1 MEFHVTENEK
11 QDIRQ
16 IPNIKASVGKSISSQ
31 PYRGNNIEINLPD
44 ANSELAQ
51 IKVELR
57 NKVNKSEMTAIQSAE
72 ATRQINEQT
81 RQNLYN
87 TVNSNENERV
97 TSENERKANEASRQ
111 TGFTAMNNKV
121 NTTLDE
127 TKRYVSTLQ
136 TTLMNYIDNSV
147 LSNAEIDKIIENALK

>member
-16 IPNIKASVGKSISSQ
+16 IPNIKASVSKSISSQ

-51 IKVELR
+51 IKVDIR
-57 NKVNKSEMTAIQSAE
+57 NKVDRSEIAAIQSAE
-72 ATRQINEQT
+72 ATRQMNEQT
-81 RQNLYN
+81 RQNLFN
-87 TVNSNENERV
+87 TVSSNETDRV
-97 TSENERKANEASRQ
+97 ASENERKANEATRQ
-111 TGFTAMNNKV
+111 SGFQTMNNQV
-121 NTTLDE
+121 NATLDE
-127 TKRYVSTLQ
+127 TRRYVSTLQ

-147 LSNAEIDKIIENALK
+147 LSNTEIDKIIENALK